1 MSTNLQLQHYIKN
14 GIYIIQASGEFDET
28 NVDKSFEE
36 IRTFLKPN
44 DEKKCVI
51 FDLKDVSYVNS
62 KFIGYT
68 AEISNHLEEFGWR
81 MVLTNTKNVSD
92 ILEICGI
99 SQIIEIFETLDDW
112 KKYLREMF
120 GDYLT
125 KLESEMNDLLAQE
138 QIESS
143 GEKVEANSFFG
154 QESES
159 VEQQNPSEETEQHQ
173 IDPVAQE
180 TNPEKSSEA
189 PIVTPDSWDEPPENS
204 MLFSETEPDSQLQS
218 TTEDIDLPAFETSS
232 SSLINENQE
241 YEKSNA
247 SDNSSDLF
255 WWDTQEP
262 VDDIEISQ
270 PDHPETQEDIQLIGG
285 DTFFGGEQ
293 ATEVESDTKI
303 ETEDTSAQP
312 EPEKNDIGM
321 TEDSWWVVAID
332 SDIDQM
338 RELPENEITW
348 TIESINTLDSIP
360 TESLPSSQEAD
371 VDINPNDDQWLQ
383 ASDDGAEDTSE
394 SLEDIQAQLLEI
406 QTMMEQLR
414 EKWKELYRKQQ
425 QIDKENNG

>member
-1 MSTNLQLQHYIKN
+1 
-14 GIYIIQASGEFDET
+14 
-28 NVDKSFEE
+28 
-36 IRTFLKPN
+36 
-44 DEKKCVI
+44 
-51 FDLKDVSYVNS
+51 
-62 KFIGYT
+62 
-68 AEISNHLEEFGWR
+68 
-81 MVLTNTKNVSD
+81 
-92 ILEICGI
+92 
-99 SQIIEIFETLDDW
+99 
-112 KKYLREMF
+112 MF